1 MIKYMDKVLIACMMF
16 AAVAALYLSF
26 NGATHLLYVG

>member
-26 NGATHLLYVG
+26 TRENLLYVG

>member
-1 MIKYMDKVLIACMMF
+1 MIKYMDKVLIACLAF

-26 NGATHLLYVG
+26 TANTNLLYVG